1 MSWSFFLGSPAEIL
15 CVEHDRAF
23 QKDGLDFK
31 YIVISNRVHVFETP
45 CTIKGRR
52 VGSAHQKSH
61 CPSRLTGDIW
71 SWRVHPGMER
81 ASCRLLQDLG
91 TGAQACWGQEPR
103 HVGDGAC
110 PRGGPQPWQLHRQ
123 MIELNHMPFIKMAD

>member
-15 CVEHDRAF
+15 LVEHDRAF
-23 QKDGLDFK
+23 KKDGLNFK
-31 YIVISNRVHVFETP
+31 YIVISNRVHIFETP

-52 VGSAHQKSH
+52 VGSARQKSH
-61 CPSRLTGDIW
+61 CPPRLTGDIW
-71 SWRVHPGMER
+71 SWRVHCGRRWREHPAGSSR
-81 ASCRLLQDLG
+81 
-91 TGAQACWGQEPR
+91 TWGQEPR

-123 MIELNHMPFIKMAD
+123 MIELNQMPFIKMAD